1 MNKLSLIMRPFSGK
15 KRASYEPPT
24 AEFFTISVP
33 QNILVKMSIEIDV
46 EDFEEGEDL

>member
-1 MNKLSLIMRPFSGK
+1 MRPFPGK

-24 AEFFTISVP
+24 AEIFTISAR
-33 QNILVKMSIEIDV
+33 QNILIQMSIELEV